1 MAKPENFISN
11 SDYATLKNDDIDSVV
26 VTLTSKT
33 LANGETYTS
42 TQDLVIGT
50 QNASSRVR
58 ISSSKDSSNTYAGS
72 VFIAN
77 RTGTVP
83 GPFSAPYDLVAY
95 TTRITATT
103 IRATVAITNPYASTL
118 AMAAGSE
125 VMTFEISTFLSPF
138 V

>member
-1 MAKPENFISN
+1 MKPENFILN
-11 SDYATLKNDDIDSVV
+11 SDYATLKNDDTDSVS

-33 LANGETYTS
+33 LANGETYSS
-42 TQDLVIGT
+42 TQDLAMGT
-50 QNASSRVR
+50 VNASSRVR
-58 ISSSKDSSNTYAGS
+58 ISSSKDSNDTYAGS

-83 GPFSAPYDLVAY
+83 GPFSAPYDVVAY
-95 TTRITATT
+95 ITRVNATT

-118 AMAAGSE
+118 AMASGSE
-125 VMTFEISTFLSPF
+125 VMTFNISTFLSPF

>member
-1 MAKPENFISN
+1 MTAPENFISN
-11 SDYATLKNDDIDSVV
+11 SDYATLKNDDIDSVA

-33 LANGETYTS
+33 LANGETYTA
-42 TQDLVIGT
+42 TQDLVVGT
-50 QNASSRVR
+50 TNASSRVR
-58 ISSSKDSSNTYAGS
+58 ITSSKDSNTYAGS

-83 GPFSAPYDLVAY
+83 GPFSAPYDVVAY
-95 TTRITATT
+95 STRINATT

-125 VMTFEISTFLSPF
+125 VMTFQISTFLSPF